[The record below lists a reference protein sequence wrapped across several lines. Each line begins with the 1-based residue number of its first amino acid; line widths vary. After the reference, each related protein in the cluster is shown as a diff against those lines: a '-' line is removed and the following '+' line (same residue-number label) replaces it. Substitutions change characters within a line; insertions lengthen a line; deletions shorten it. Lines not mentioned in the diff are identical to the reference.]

1 MNEEQ
6 ILNYIEE
13 DDKLSHEWFIYQ
25 GTEDGTIFDFYAE
38 FIRNDLEDQY
48 LALTIYNDIYYSEA
62 VDLVDSE
69 EYWVLTDDEAD
80 EKAELE
86 AQYFLEN
93 ALSEVP
99 NHLHWYFDDDKYI
112 SEQLQDRGYLLNVY
126 NGSEDSITLDNGSVF
141 YIYRRN
147 QYAIRYII

>member
-1 MNEEQ
+1 MNEDQ
-6 ILNYIEE
+6 ILNYIEN

-38 FIRNDLEDQY
+38 FIRNDLDDRY

-69 EYWVLTDDEAD
+69 DYVVLTDEEAD
-80 EKAELE
+80 AQAEQYAHESAEE
-86 AQYFLEN
+86 AQQEI
-93 ALSEVP
+93 P
-99 NHLHWYFDDDKYI
+99 HHLQHYFDMDKYI
-112 SEQLQDRGYLLNVY
+112 SDYISDSRGHLLNPY

-147 QYAIRYII
+147 

>member
-1 MNEEQ
+1 MDESQ
-6 ILNYIEE
+6 ILDYIEN

-48 LALTIYNDIYYSEA
+48 LALAINNDIYYSEA
-62 VDLVDSE
+62 VDLIDSE

-86 AQYFLEN
+86 AQYYLED
-93 ALSEVP
+93 ALSQIP
-99 NHLHWYFDDDKYI
+99 HHLQQYFDDDTYINDYI
-112 SEQLQDRGYLLNVY
+112 SDGRGYLLDTY

-147 QYAIRYII
+147 QYGNR

>member
-25 GTEDGTIFDFYAE
+25 GSEDGTIFDFYAE
-38 FIRNDLEDQY
+38 FIRDDLEDQY

-62 VDLVDSE
+62 VDLIDSE
-69 EYWVLTDDEAD
+69 EYWVLTDDEAN

-86 AQYFLEN
+86 AQYRAEEAQQEIPSYLQQ
-93 ALSEVP
+93 
-99 NHLHWYFDDDKYI
+99 YFDIDKYI
-112 SEQLQDRGYLLNVY
+112 SDRISNGRGYLLDTY

-147 QYAIRYII
+147 

>member
-6 ILNYIEE
+6 ILNYIED

-38 FIRNDLEDQY
+38 FIRNDLEDDY
-48 LALTIYNDIYYSEA
+48 LALAINNDIYYSEA
-62 VDLVDSE
+62 VDLIDSE

-86 AQYFLEN
+86 AHYHLED
-93 ALSEVP
+93 ALDQIP
-99 NHLHWYFDDDKYI
+99 FDLQKYFDNDKYI
-112 SEQLQDRGYLLNVY
+112 SDYMSDGRGYLLDIY

-147 QYAIRYII
+147 

>member
-1 MNEEQ
+1 MNEDQ
-6 ILNYIEE
+6 ILNYIEN
-13 DDKLSHEWFIYQ
+13 DDKLSHDWFIYQ

-38 FIRNDLEDQY
+38 FIRNDIDDRY

-62 VDLVDSE
+62 VDLIDSE
-69 EYWVLTDDEAD
+69 EYWVLTDEEAD

-86 AQYFLEN
+86 AQYLLED

-99 NHLHWYFDDDKYI
+99 NYLHRYFDE
-112 SEQLQDRGYLLNVY
+112 EQYLKDQVSNDRVWLLNTY

-141 YIYRRN
+141 YIYRRT
-147 QYAIRYII
+147 

>member
-1 MNEEQ
+1 MNEDQ
-6 ILNYIEE
+6 ILNYIED

-25 GTEDGTIFDFYAE
+25 GTEDGTILDFYAE

-48 LALTIYNDIYYSEA
+48 LALAISNDIYYSEA

-80 EKAELE
+80 EKADLE
-86 AQYFLEN
+86 AQYYLED
-93 ALSEVP
+93 ALSQIP
-99 NHLHWYFDDDKYI
+99 HHLQQYFDDDKYI
-112 SEQLQDRGYLLNVY
+112 SDYISNGRGWLLDTY

-147 QYAIRYII
+147 

>member
-1 MNEEQ
+1 MNEDQ
-6 ILNYIEE
+6 ILNYIED

-38 FIRNDLEDQY
+38 FIQPDLEDNY
-48 LALTIYNDIYYSEA
+48 LALAIYQDIYYSEA
-62 VDLVDSE
+62 VNLIDSE
-69 EYWVLTDDEAD
+69 DYWVLTDEEAD

-86 AQYFLEN
+86 AQYLLEN

-99 NHLHWYFDDDKYI
+99 DYLHRYFDDDKYI
-112 SEQLQDRGYLLNVY
+112 SDCISDGRGHLLNAY
-126 NGSEDSITLDNGSVF
+126 NGSEDSITLDNDSVF

-147 QYAIRYII
+147 

>member
-1 MNEEQ
+1 MNEDQ
-6 ILNYIEE
+6 ILNYIEN

-38 FIRNDLEDQY
+38 FIRDDLEDQY
-48 LALTIYNDIYYSEA
+48 LSLAIHNDIYYSEA
-62 VDLVDSE
+62 VDLIDSGD
-69 EYWVLTDDEAD
+69 YWVLTDEEAD

-86 AQYFLEN
+86 AQYYLED

-99 NHLHWYFDDDKYI
+99 VHLRRYFDDDKYI
-112 SEQLQDRGYLLNVY
+112 SDIISDGRGCLLNIY
-126 NGSEDSITLDNGSVF
+126 NESEDSITLDNGSIF

-147 QYAIRYII
+147 

>member
-38 FIRNDLEDQY
+38 FIRDDLEDRS
-48 LALTIYNDIYYSEA
+48 LALAINNDIYYSEA
-62 VDLVDSE
+62 VDLIDSE
-69 EYWVLTDDEAD
+69 DYWVLTDEEAD

-99 NHLHWYFDDDKYI
+99 NYLHRFFDDDKYI
-112 SEQLQDRGYLLNVY
+112 SEQIQDRGYLLNPY

-141 YIYRRN
+141 YIYRR
-147 QYAIRYII
+147 Y

>member
-6 ILNYIEE
+6 ILNYIED

-25 GTEDGTIFDFYAE
+25 GSEDGTIFDFYAE
-38 FIRNDLEDQY
+38 FIRNDLEDDY
-48 LALTIYNDIYYSEA
+48 LALAINNDIYYSEA
-62 VDLVDSE
+62 VDLIDSE
-69 EYWVLTDDEAD
+69 EYWVLTDDEAN

-86 AQYFLEN
+86 AHYHLED
-93 ALSEVP
+93 ALDQIP
-99 NHLHWYFDDDKYI
+99 FDLHKYFDDGKYI
-112 SEQLQDRGYLLNVY
+112 SDYMSDGRGYLLDTY

-147 QYAIRYII
+147 

>member
-1 MNEEQ
+1 MNEDQ
-6 ILNYIEE
+6 ILNYIEN

-25 GTEDGTIFDFYAE
+25 GSEDGTIFDFYAK

-86 AQYFLEN
+86 AQYLLEN

-99 NHLHWYFDDDKYI
+99 DYLHRYFDEDQYI
-112 SEQLQDRGYLLNVY
+112 KDQASNDRGVLLAPFDR
-126 NGSEDSITLDNGSVF
+126 SEDSITLDNDSVF

-147 QYAIRYII
+147 

>member
-1 MNEEQ
+1 MNEDQ
-6 ILNYIEE
+6 ILNYIEN

-38 FIRNDLEDQY
+38 FIGNDLDDQY
-48 LALTIYNDIYYSEA
+48 LALAIYNDIYYSEA
-62 VDLVDSE
+62 VDLIDSE

-86 AQYFLEN
+86 AQYLLED
-93 ALSEVP
+93 ALSEIP
-99 NHLHWYFDDDKYI
+99 DYLRRYFDDDKYI
-112 SEQLQDRGYLLNVY
+112 INCISNGRGQLLNHY
-126 NGSEDSITLDNGSVF
+126 DGFEDSITLDNGSVF

-147 QYAIRYII
+147 

>member
-6 ILNYIEE
+6 ILNYIEN

-25 GTEDGTIFDFYAE
+25 GSEDGTIFDFYAE
-38 FIRNDLEDQY
+38 FIRDDLEDQY
-48 LALTIYNDIYYSEA
+48 LALAIYNDIYYSEA
-62 VDLVDSE
+62 VNLVDSE

-86 AQYFLEN
+86 AQYRVEE
-93 ALSEVP
+93 ALQEIP
-99 NHLHWYFDDDKYI
+99 HHLQRYFDEDRYI
-112 SEQLQDRGYLLNVY
+112 SDYISDGRGYLLNIY

-147 QYAIRYII
+147 

>member
-6 ILNYIEE
+6 ILNYIE
-13 DDKLSHEWFIYQ
+13 DNDKLSHEWFIYQ
-25 GTEDGTIFDFYAE
+25 GTEDGTIFDFYVE
-38 FIRNDLEDQY
+38 FIRDHLEDRY

-62 VDLVDSE
+62 VDLIDSE
-69 EYWVLTDDEAD
+69 YYWVLTDDEAD

-86 AQYFLEN
+86 AQYSLEN
-93 ALSEVP
+93 ALSQVP
-99 NHLHWYFDDDKYI
+99 EHLQQYFDDDKYI
-112 SEQLQDRGYLLNVY
+112 SNCISAGRGYLLDTY

-147 QYAIRYII
+147 

>member
-1 MNEEQ
+1 MNEDQ
-6 ILNYIEE
+6 ILNYIED

-38 FIRNDLEDQY
+38 FIRNDLDDQY
-48 LALTIYNDIYYSEA
+48 LALAIYNDIYYFEA
-62 VDLVDSE
+62 VDLIDSE

-86 AQYFLEN
+86 AQYYLDD
-93 ALSEVP
+93 ALSLIP
-99 NHLHWYFDDDKYI
+99 FHLQQYFNDSEYI
-112 SEQLQDRGYLLNVY
+112 SDYISDGRGYLLDTY
-126 NGSEDSITLDNGSVF
+126 NRSENSITLDNDSVF

-147 QYAIRYII
+147 

>member
-1 MNEEQ
+1 MNEDQ
-6 ILNYIEE
+6 ILNYIEN
-13 DDKLSHEWFIYQ
+13 DDKLSHDWFIYQ
-25 GTEDGTIFDFYAE
+25 GSEDGTIFDFYAE
-38 FIRNDLEDQY
+38 FIRDDLEDRY

-99 NHLHWYFDDDKYI
+99 NYLHRYFDDDKYI
-112 SEQLQDRGYLLNVY
+112 SEQIQDRGYLLDAY

-147 QYAIRYII
+147 

>member
-13 DDKLSHEWFIYQ
+13 DDKLSHDWFIYQ
-25 GTEDGTIFDFYAE
+25 GTEDGTIFDFYVE

-48 LALTIYNDIYYSEA
+48 LALAIHQDIYYSEA
-62 VDLVDSE
+62 VDLIDSE
-69 EYWVLTDDEAD
+69 DYWVLTDKEAD
-80 EKAELE
+80 ERADLQCQYYLE
-86 AQYFLEN
+86 DVLSQIPAYLHMYFN
-93 ALSEVP
+93 DSQ
-99 NHLHWYFDDDKYI
+99 YI
-112 SEQLQDRGYLLNVY
+112 SDIISDDRGHLLSTY

-147 QYAIRYII
+147 

>member
-1 MNEEQ
+1 MNESQ
-6 ILNYIEE
+6 ILNYIEN

-25 GTEDGTIFDFYAE
+25 GSEDGTIFDFYAE
-38 FIRNDLEDQY
+38 FIRNDIDDRY

-62 VDLVDSE
+62 VDLIDYE

-86 AQYFLEN
+86 TQYLLEN

-99 NHLHWYFDDDKYI
+99 DYLHRYFDDDKYI
-112 SEQLQDRGYLLNVY
+112 SEQILDRGYLLDTY
-126 NGSEDSITLDNGSVF
+126 NGSEDSITLDNGSVY

-147 QYAIRYII
+147 

>member
-1 MNEEQ
+1 MNESQ
-6 ILNYIEE
+6 ILDYIEN
-13 DDKLSHEWFIYQ
+13 DDKLSHEWFSYQ

-48 LALTIYNDIYYSEA
+48 LALAINNDIYYSEA
-62 VDLVDSE
+62 VDLIDSE

-86 AQYFLEN
+86 AQYYLED
-93 ALSEVP
+93 ALSQIP
-99 NHLHWYFDDDKYI
+99 YHLQQYFDEDNYINDYI
-112 SEQLQDRGYLLNVY
+112 SDGRGYLLDPY

-147 QYAIRYII
+147 

>member
-1 MNEEQ
+1 MNESQ
-6 ILNYIEE
+6 ILDYIEN

-48 LALTIYNDIYYSEA
+48 LALAINNGIYYSEA
-62 VDLVDSE
+62 VDLIDSE

-80 EKAELE
+80 EKVELE
-86 AQYFLEN
+86 AQYYLED
-93 ALSEVP
+93 ALSQIP
-99 NHLHWYFDDDKYI
+99 HHLQGYFDDDKYI
-112 SEQLQDRGYLLNVY
+112 SDYISDGRGYLLDTY
-126 NGSEDSITLDNGSVF
+126 NGSENSITLDNDSVF

-147 QYAIRYII
+147 

>member
-1 MNEEQ
+1 MNEDQ
-6 ILNYIEE
+6 ILNYIED

-25 GTEDGTIFDFYAE
+25 GSEDGTIFDFYAE
-38 FIRNDLEDQY
+38 FIRNNLEDQY

-80 EKAELE
+80 EQAEQYAYLYAEE
-86 AQYFLEN
+86 AQQEIPHHLQRYFNMDLFI
-93 ALSEVP
+93 S
-99 NHLHWYFDDDKYI
+99 DYI
-112 SEQLQDRGYLLNVY
+112 SDGRGQLLNHY
-126 NGSEDSITLDNGSVF
+126 DGSEDSITLDNGSVL

-147 QYAIRYII
+147 

>member
-1 MNEEQ
+1 MNEDQ
-6 ILNYIEE
+6 ILNYIED

-25 GTEDGTIFDFYAE
+25 GTEDGTILDFYAE

-48 LALTIYNDIYYSEA
+48 LALAISNDIYYSEA
-62 VDLVDSE
+62 VDLIDSE

-86 AQYFLEN
+86 AQYRAEE
-93 ALSEVP
+93 AQQEIP
-99 NHLHWYFDDDKYI
+99 HHLQRYFDIDLFI
-112 SEQLQDRGYLLNVY
+112 SDCISDGRGHLFNHYD
-126 NGSEDSITLDNGSVF
+126 GSEDSITLDNGSVF

-147 QYAIRYII
+147 